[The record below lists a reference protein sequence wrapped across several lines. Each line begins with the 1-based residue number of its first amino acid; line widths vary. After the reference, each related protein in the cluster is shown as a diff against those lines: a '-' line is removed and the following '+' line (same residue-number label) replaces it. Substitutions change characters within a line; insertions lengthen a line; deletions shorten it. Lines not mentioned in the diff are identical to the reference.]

1 MSGARRERRIVAS
14 SRSSSAI
21 EDGAGDKR
29 EVSDPVIANK
39 GLSCSMGI
47 GVDLVDSRRIERRSR
62 ARMGRGREVLREGE
76 GVGMLF
82 LGNGAGLVDRV
93 EGI

>member
-1 MSGARRERRIVAS
+1 MVAS
-14 SRSSSAI
+14 SLSSSAI

-47 GVDLVDSRRIERRSR
+47 GVDLVDSRRIDRRSR
-62 ARMGRGREVLREGE
+62 ARMGRGREVLRDGE
-76 GVGMLF
+76 GVGILF
-82 LGNGAGLVDRV
+82 FGAGVGLGDRV

>member
-1 MSGARRERRIVAS
+1 MAT
-14 SRSSSAI
+14 
-21 EDGAGDKR
+21 
-29 EVSDPVIANK
+29 
-39 GLSCSMGI
+39 
-47 GVDLVDSRRIERRSR
+47 GVDLVDSRRIDRRSR

-82 LGNGAGLVDRV
+82 LATEAGVGERV

>member
-1 MSGARRERRIVAS
+1 MSGARRERRMVAS
-14 SRSSSAI
+14 SLSSSAI

-47 GVDLVDSRRIERRSR
+47 GVDLVDSRRIESR
-62 ARMGRGREVLREGE
+62 ILASIGRGKEVLREGE

-82 LGNGAGLVDRV
+82 LGTGAGLVDRV